1 MAASRV
7 VADDRVATLS
17 SALVAEHDGAVSI
30 RLPQRGVGAAG
41 RGRPGGRCLGA
52 TLRGQESEIS
62 MPSQAAASEPTNSL
76 EDGTAAASS
85 TAKSSTA
92 RRAPDSLVGT

>member
-1 MAASRV
+1 MPASRV

-17 SALVAEHDGAVSI
+17 GALVAEHDGAVSI
-30 RLPQRGVGAAG
+30 RLPQRDLVLRGGAG
-41 RGRPGGRCLGA
+41 RVAGAGGA
-52 TLRGQESEIS
+52 TLRGQGSEIS

-85 TAKSSTA
+85 TARSSTA
-92 RRAPDSLVGT
+92 RRAPDSWVGT